1 MSTPREEAWK
11 NRAYLVAALVAH
23 GRSLGRAS
31 IRAQND
37 AVATDDAGDGGAGL
51 TRARHLQRQVWRRRL
66 DRAAGPRR
74 ARQGRHARRGGRSR
88 LGGDE
93 HERES
98 GEAQAGHRRYS
109 WPSYPSSELLE
120 RWAGGHAAA
129 GALYRLV
136 MDRTQVLRDIHDS
149 MESFNREGTRASGVH
164 DEEPPQPPREEERP
178 EELIPDLPENQA
190 AREFLKS
197 APSKGLWMPLG
208 VEVKVMKCWR
218 CKAYGHRTGDREC
231 PLSLSGNLE
240 SDAVR
245 QAREDPMAAYVSSSA
260 GLGAGAPSA
269 ADEEKRERL
278 ELLTRLVRE
287 IRAENR
293 TKKER
298 KRKRKEKKKA
308 KKSKASSSKRRKR
321 ES

>member
-1 MSTPREEAWK
+1 
-11 NRAYLVAALVAH
+11 
-23 GRSLGRAS
+23 
-31 IRAQND
+31 
-37 AVATDDAGDGGAGL
+37 
-51 TRARHLQRQVWRRRL
+51 
-66 DRAAGPRR
+66 
-74 ARQGRHARRGGRSR
+74 
-88 LGGDE
+88 
-93 HERES
+93 
-98 GEAQAGHRRYS
+98 
-109 WPSYPSSELLE
+109 
-120 RWAGGHAAA
+120 
-129 GALYRLV
+129 

-231 PLSLSGNLE
+231 PLSLSSNLE

>member
-1 MSTPREEAWK
+1 MLTLEIGSSWPKGVASSASSRRSHRSSAVERVSCSASALVPAAQQKMLGASRCTCVKAERACDVSTPREEAWK

-109 WPSYPSSELLE
+109 WPSHPSSELLE
-120 RWAGGHAAA
+120 HWPA
-129 GALYRLV
+129 V
-136 MDRTQVLRDIHDS
+136 T
-149 MESFNREGTRASGVH
+149 
-164 DEEPPQPPREEERP
+164 PPP
-178 EELIPDLPENQA
+178 
-190 AREFLKS
+190 ARS
-197 APSKGLWMPLG
+197 TAW
-208 VEVKVMKCWR
+208 
-218 CKAYGHRTGDREC
+218 
-231 PLSLSGNLE
+231 
-240 SDAVR
+240 
-245 QAREDPMAAYVSSSA
+245 
-260 GLGAGAPSA
+260 
-269 ADEEKRERL
+269 
-278 ELLTRLVRE
+278 
-287 IRAENR
+287 
-293 TKKER
+293 
-298 KRKRKEKKKA
+298 
-308 KKSKASSSKRRKR
+308 
-321 ES
+321 

>member
-98 GEAQAGHRRYS
+98 GEAQAGH
-109 WPSYPSSELLE
+109 LDTL
-120 RWAGGHAAA
+120 G
-129 GALYRLV
+129 LV
-136 MDRTQVLRDIHDS
+136 TL
-149 MESFNREGTRASGVH
+149 
-164 DEEPPQPPREEERP
+164 PQ
-178 EELIPDLPENQA
+178 N
-190 AREFLKS
+190 F
-197 APSKGLWMPLG
+197 
-208 VEVKVMKCWR
+208 
-218 CKAYGHRTGDREC
+218 
-231 PLSLSGNLE
+231 
-240 SDAVR
+240 
-245 QAREDPMAAYVSSSA
+245 SSA
-260 GLGAGAPSA
+260 GPAVTPPPARSTA
-269 ADEEKRERL
+269 W
-278 ELLTRLVRE
+278 
-287 IRAENR
+287 
-293 TKKER
+293 
-298 KRKRKEKKKA
+298 
-308 KKSKASSSKRRKR
+308 
-321 ES
+321 